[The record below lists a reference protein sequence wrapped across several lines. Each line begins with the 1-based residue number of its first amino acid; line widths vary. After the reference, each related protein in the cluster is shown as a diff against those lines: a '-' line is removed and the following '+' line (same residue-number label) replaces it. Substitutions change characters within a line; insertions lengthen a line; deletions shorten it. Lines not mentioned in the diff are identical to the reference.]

1 MLWRRESPWHLQ
13 RNSNRPGVRVRVGES
28 EHECD
33 EHRLGAYA
41 VACGAAGRVGGVSKT
56 WNETERLAAE
66 GWIQGRAQEGARAEE
81 SDPARGGGSTEVRS
95 QTWLSHGPGSASAM
109 VGEVGSYRYR
119 SRSQGVGHLQR

>member
-13 RNSNRPGVRVRVGES
+13 PNRNRPGVRVRVGES

-41 VACGAAGRVGGVSKT
+41 VARLSLPPDRCFGAHCFSEALFRERDQVGGVSKT

-66 GWIQGRAQEGARAEE
+66 GWTQGRAQEGARAEE
-81 SDPARGGGSTEVRS
+81 SDPARGGGSTEVELGQERLGARR
-95 QTWLSHGPGSASAM
+95 WIGSSA
-109 VGEVGSYRYR
+109 G
-119 SRSQGVGHLQR
+119 